1 MVEVALGAVISAAF
15 AATGPLVLPW
25 LATGVFLKT
34 FAISMVVGGL
44 SRALS
49 PKPKKPALGSIA
61 VSSNTF
67 AIRQPAEQRKHCYG
81 HTRISDVYAHMV
93 GETNAKMHMIL
104 ILCDDEIE
112 AIDEIWV
119 NDYAIPADWIDGDG
133 EVTSGRYAGKM
144 RLRKHLGSP
153 TQTADT
159 VAVAELAEWTTN
171 HRLQGIAYIYITLTK
186 DQDVYPNGVP
196 NFSAVVRGK
205 KLFDTRTN
213 TTIFSSNV
221 ALFAYDYLSQADYGF
236 LTSDVDLTNISAQAN
251 ICDEIVDTADV
262 AMDVTS
268 IDTATDII
276 TLTGDI
282 NKYQWGDRVEVSGS
296 VIPSGLSAATAYYVI
311 IYQVKDTPR
320 IKLATSLANAFAN
333 TAIDIT
339 SSGTAVVITKTGE
352 PRYHG
357 AGVLETENTL
367 EDNLWSFCNSMAG
380 RAYFTGG
387 EWKLKAGAYV
397 APDVEFTE
405 ADIIGGMS
413 VRPKIPLN
421 ERFNVIKG
429 LYVTSINSYQPD
441 DYPVTKIQTYID
453 NDKGVEYPRELNLPF
468 TNRFTTCQRIAKIE
482 LEKSRQEFIFTAPFN
497 MKGALVQVGDTV
509 ELTIDRYG
517 FAQKEFEVTGFAF
530 TVGEN
535 GSLSTNLTLRE
546 TAEGVY
552 TWTDAEDAS
561 VDPAPNTTLP
571 SAFSVAVPLSVA
583 YNSRAVTTVGG
594 DTVYNLVMEW
604 TVPSDGFVVNGG
616 QYEIQFKES
625 TEADWRNSFFVAG
638 GATFSDIPSTSP
650 NIEYD
655 LRIRSMN
662 IYGVRSAW
670 VTIEGAIIGSSG
682 GVLSTLDW
690 ESVAS
695 APTSYNDW
703 GNVADSPTTFNDW
716 GTVV

>member
-1 MVEVALGAVISAAF
+1 MPAVVVPALITAGIAASSA
-15 AATGPLVLPW
+15 LPW
-25 LATGVFLKT
+25 LAATAFIKS
-34 FAISMVVGGL
+34 FAISMVIGGL
-44 SRALS
+44 SRALA
-49 PKPKKPALGSIA
+49 PKPKKPALGSLG

-104 ILCDDEIE
+104 ILCNDEIE

-119 NDYAIPADWIDGDG
+119 NDYAIPADWIDANGD
-133 EVTSGRYAGKM
+133 VTQGRYSGKM

-159 VAVAELAEWTTN
+159 VAVAELSEWTTN

-186 DQDVYPNGVP
+186 DQDIYPNGVP
-196 NFSAVVRGK
+196 NFSAIVRGK
-205 KLFDTRTN
+205 KILDTRTSI
-213 TTIFSSNV
+213 TKFTSNV
-221 ALFAYDYLSQADYGF
+221 ALFAYDYLSQAEYGF
-236 LTSDVDLTNISAQAN
+236 QTSDVSTTNISAQAN
-251 ICDEIVDTADV
+251 ICDEIVTTADI
-262 AMDVTS
+262 DVNVSS
-268 IDTATDII
+268 IDTSTNII
-276 TLTGDI
+276 TLAGDI
-282 NKYQWGDRVEVSGS
+282 NKFQWGDRVEVGGS

-320 IKLATSLANAFAN
+320 IKLATTLDNAFSN

-339 SSGTAVVITKTGE
+339 SSGTSVVVTKTGE

-387 EWKLKAGAYV
+387 EWKIRAGAYV

-405 ADIIGGMS
+405 SDIIGGMN
-413 VRPKIPLN
+413 VRAKIPLN
-421 ERFNVIKG
+421 ERFNVVKG
-429 LYVTSINSYQPD
+429 LYVTSINAYQPD

-482 LEKSRQEFIFTAPFN
+482 LEKSRQEFVFTAPFN

-509 ELTIDRYG
+509 EITIARYG

-530 TVGEN
+530 NVGEN
-535 GSLSTNLTLRE
+535 GTLSTNLTLRE
-546 TAEGVY
+546 TAEAVY
-552 TWTDAEDAS
+552 TWSDSEDAS

-571 SAFSVAVPLSVA
+571 SAFLVAVPQSVA

-594 DTVYNLVMEW
+594 DTVYNLVLEW
-604 TVPSDGFVVNGG
+604 VVPSDGFVANGG
-616 QYEIQFKES
+616 QYEVQFKES

-638 GATFSDIPSTSP
+638 GATFTDIPSTSP
-650 NIEYD
+650 NVEYD
-655 LRIRSMN
+655 LRIRSVN
-662 IYGVRSAW
+662 IYGVRSSW
-670 VTIEGAIIGSSG
+670 VTIEEAIIGSSG
-682 GVLSTLDW
+682 GVVSSFDW
-690 ESVAS
+690 GSVADS
-695 APTSYNDW
+695 PSSYNDW
-703 GNVADSPTTFNDW
+703 GSVADTPTSFEDW
-716 GTVV
+716 GSVV